1 MGQRRKKRRHFSAAQ
16 KVSII
21 REHLLEARPV
31 SDLCDEHD
39 LNPNMFYRWQK
50 QFFQDGHVVF
60 ERTGGDPVAR
70 KAEKKIE
77 TLEQKLQE
85 KDMVLGELM
94 AEYVAVK
101 KKDGDS

>member
-1 MGQRRKKRRHFSAAQ
+1 MGQQRKKRRRFSAAQ

-21 REHLLEARPV
+21 REHLLDGRPV
-31 SDLCDEHD
+31 SDLCDEYD

-50 QFFQDGHVVF
+50 QFFESGHVVF
-60 ERTGGDPVAR
+60 ERTSGDPSAR
-70 KAEKKIE
+70 KAQKKVEK
-77 TLEQKLQE
+77 LEQKLQQ
-85 KDMVLGELM
+85 KDMVLGEVM